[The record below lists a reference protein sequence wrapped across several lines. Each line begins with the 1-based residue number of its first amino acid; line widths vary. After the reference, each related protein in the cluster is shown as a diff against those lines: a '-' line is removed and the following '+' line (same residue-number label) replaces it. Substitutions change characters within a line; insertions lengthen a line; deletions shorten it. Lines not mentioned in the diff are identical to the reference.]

1 MERYTDGLRNVTPKK
16 LQYAVKG
23 STSARGRSSDSLVER
38 VVSTRRGTLP
48 ISSVGRL
55 LWARAKPWGLYAP
68 LQGCLGHCG
77 AAPQAGLRPPIAV
90 AFRCDPPIL
99 ARPTSSLSP
108 CPCTSP
114 VWSTPCSR
122 PHVLRLHPT
131 TLVRRVGWSSRVT
144 AVCPGV
150 SCSPSFRTGSSTV
163 LATAPPVYRLYLTLC

>member
-1 MERYTDGLRNVTPKK
+1 M
-16 LQYAVKG
+16 
-23 STSARGRSSDSLVER
+23 SSALSRQGE
-38 VVSTRRGTLP
+38 GP
-48 ISSVGRL
+48 FPSVGRL

-77 AAPQAGLRPPIAV
+77 AAPQAGLRPPIAA

-131 TLVRRVGWSSRVT
+131 TLVRRVGWSSRLRQSVPASL
-144 AVCPGV
+144 AVQASVQVRPPYSQQLHQCIVYIYLSVRPPS
-150 SCSPSFRTGSSTV
+150 SCRRWSNHSF
-163 LATAPPVYRLYLTLC
+163 PHH